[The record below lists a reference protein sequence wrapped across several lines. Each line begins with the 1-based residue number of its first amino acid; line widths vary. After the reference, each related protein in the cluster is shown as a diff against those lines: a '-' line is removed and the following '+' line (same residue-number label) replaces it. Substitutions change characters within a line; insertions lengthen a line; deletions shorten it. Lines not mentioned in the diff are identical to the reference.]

1 MITEIDAKLLEKIA
15 DLTGKPA
22 GAFNIR
28 KDMGCEARQ
37 STEHI
42 AIDPRADGKPGI
54 DIHFKAG
61 TKGETCHIPVI
72 ISQTGMSDMVYN
84 DFYVAD
90 DCDVN
95 IVAGCGIHNSG
106 CDESRHDGI
115 HTFHIGRNCRV
126 HYTEK
131 HYGEDAQ
138 GETGKNVMN
147 PQTIVY
153 LGENSTMQMDTV
165 QIRGIDSTLRDTR
178 FYCEAGSE
186 VVVTE
191 RLLTHGDQTAESD
204 MTIEL
209 NGRDARGRDLPLRG
223 PGQLPPGVP
232 PGDGGQQPVLRPC
245 AVRLHHHGRRPHPV
259 RSGHH
264 RQLSRRPA
272 DPRGRHRQ
280 DRRGPAAEA
289 GDPGPDP
296 RGGRGDHP
304 QGLPGVKYAAK
315 ARVSTADTRAF
326 CNTP

>member
-1 MITEIDAKLLEKIA
+1 MITEIDASLLEKIA
-15 DLTGKPA
+15 DLTGKPV

-54 DIHFKAG
+54 DIHFKEG

-90 DCDVN
+90 DCDVT

-115 HTFHIGRNCRV
+115 HTFHIGKNCRV
-126 HYTEK
+126 RYTEK
-131 HYGEDAQ
+131 HYGEDAK
-138 GETGKNVMN
+138 GETGKNIMN

-153 LGENSTMQMDTV
+153 LGENSTMQMDTI
-165 QIRGIDSTLRDTR
+165 QIRGIDSTLRDTQ

-191 RLLTHGDQTAESD
+191 RLLTHGAQTAESD
-204 MTIEL
+204 MTIQL
-209 NGRDARGRDLPLRG
+209 NGEGAKGRVIPR
-223 PGQLPPGVP
+223 
-232 PGDGGQQPVLRPC
+232 
-245 AVRLHHHGRRPHPV
+245 
-259 RSGHH
+259 HH
-264 RQLSRRPA
+264 RQLSGRPA

-280 DRRGPAAEA
+280 DRRGSAAEA
-289 GDPGPDP
+289 GDTGSFPG
-296 RGGRGDHP
+296 GSGGDHP
-304 QGLPGVKYAAK
+304 QGLPGVNKSYISVTILPFVIIFLIKRPLLPMQEGAL
-315 ARVSTADTRAF
+315 SLTGQI
-326 CNTP
+326 P